1 MPQIVRAENQ
11 AWSKIMAIY
20 ISIKQ
25 TANEIDFAEYSFGN
39 NENQSGKLRINKDSG
54 KVSLLNPDLSD
65 HELGI
70 YHRAAHK
77 IKKHWESGELPKE
90 TCWAS

>member
-1 MPQIVRAENQ
+1 
-11 AWSKIMAIY
+11 MAIY

-25 TANEIDFAEYSFGN
+25 MTDGVDFAEYSFGN
-39 NENQSGKLRINKDSG
+39 NENQLGKLRINKDSG
-54 KVSLLNPDLSD
+54 EVCLVESYSTGNEK
-65 HELGI
+65 GI
-70 YHRAAHK
+70 YQRAAHK